1 MVVVDRI
8 VAQPIHRCDADV
20 GTAVHRTFFN
30 LDPLKVVSYKIQV
43 CISNNVDELERYN
56 AIL

>member
-1 MVVVDRI
+1 MVVDRI

-30 LDPLKVVSYKIQV
+30 LNPLKVVSYKIQI
-43 CISNNVDELERYN
+43 CILSNNVDELQRYN